1 MIADHIHTNLGNS
14 DIDDRSCLF
23 CHLEPERVFAANE
36 HALAIYGGFPVNP
49 GHVLIIPK
57 RHIVST
63 FEATE
68 EERVVNLD
76 LPG

>member
-1 MIADHIHTNLGNS
+1 MTADHKHSVSGIS
-14 DIDDRSCLF
+14 DTDGQRCPF

-36 HALAIYGGFPVNP
+36 NAVAIYDGFPVNP
-49 GHVLIIPK
+49 GHVLIIPT

-63 FEATE
+63 FEAKE
-68 EERVVNLD
+68 EEWAVNLD

>member
-1 MIADHIHTNLGNS
+1 MTADHIHTNLGNS
-14 DIDDRSCLF
+14 DIDDQSCLF
-23 CHLEPERVFAANE
+23 CHLEPERVFVANE
-36 HALAIYGGFPVNP
+36 HVLAIYDGFTVKP
-49 GHVLIIPK
+49 GHVLIIPT

-68 EERVVNLD
+68 EEWAVNLD